1 MVSFARG
8 FQVSAQDGG
17 RKFWITL
24 YMLSASETE
33 NIEQVIIEQSN
44 FKSSENVWIQMFH
57 RGSLSVVSK
66 SKKLFGEG
74 DVGYGKILE
83 TRQILNEGDCKGWQS
98 VKSRINVFM
107 KIREIDT

>member
-1 MVSFARG
+1 MIMATAAMCSLIR
-8 FQVSAQDGG
+8 S
-17 RKFWITL
+17 

-44 FKSSENVWIQMFH
+44 FNKSSENVWIQMFH
-57 RGSLSVVSK
+57 RGSLSVVLK

-83 TRQILNEGDCKGWQS
+83 TRQILNEGDCKG
-98 VKSRINVFM
+98 
-107 KIREIDT
+107 